1 MNPRIEKLKA
11 ERDSIA
17 EKVEK
22 LTARL
27 KALDEQIIKL
37 ENTDM
42 RMFMKGIREFA
53 EMKTLTPE
61 IVNTRIKRIEVHNN
75 DKYDGHCHV
84 KVDIYFTAIG
94 MFSMPTEEEM
104 REQMVKLTE
113 SKGA

>member
-37 ENTDM
+37 ENTDIV
-42 RMFMKGIREFA
+42 GIVRENGLSIDQLA
-53 EMKTLTPE
+53 ALMALLDKNPTAAVPTTLNEM
-61 IVNTRIKRIEVHNN
+61 
-75 DKYDGHCHV
+75 
-84 KVDIYFTAIG
+84 
-94 MFSMPTEEEM
+94 EE
-104 REQMVKLTE
+104 
-113 SKGA
+113 

>member
-37 ENTDM
+37 ENTDIV
-42 RMFMKGIREFA
+42 GIVRENGLSIDQLAALMALLDKNPTAAVPTTF
-53 EMKTLTPE
+53 
-61 IVNTRIKRIEVHNN
+61 IE
-75 DKYDGHCHV
+75 
-84 KVDIYFTAIG
+84 
-94 MFSMPTEEEM
+94 TEEKEDD
-104 REQMVKLTE
+104 EE
-113 SKGA
+113 